1 MRRNTAS
8 RNERNGTD
16 GTGTIPLDHFPFA
29 TVGRACQLSAPA
41 PSSLPAM
48 RLPRQSYQ
56 DIERIIEFDFVR
68 ATEAAALNSLQWL
81 GRGEKE
87 LADAAACD
95 AIRGM
100 FDLMNI
106 CGEVV
111 IGEGIKDDAP
121 GIFKGEH
128 LGTWMPG
135 SPPFDIA
142 LDPIDGTTNIS
153 KGAPNSI
160 TCIAAASPEEGVKVA
175 LRDIPSFYMMKL
187 AYGPAVVRAM
197 QIAGI
202 ETLKLESPIEEILLT
217 VAQALNKRVQ
227 DVVVMLLDRPRHN
240 EIVAE
245 IRRAGASLRMI
256 SDGDIAAAI
265 GPAIAESGI
274 DLYVGIG
281 GSPEAV
287 LAAAA
292 IKCLG
297 GDMQCKM
304 WPRDDKEREQLIAD
318 GCKDDLERVFYAD
331 DLANGRNIIFCAT
344 GISDSALMP
353 GIKTRG
359 PKTITHSILMRA
371 KSKTVRSIRAQHD
384 LQNKTIHLRSTNREH
399 AI

>member
-1 MRRNTAS
+1 MKPLS
-8 RNERNGTD
+8 EQYD
-16 GTGTIPLDHFPFA
+16 G
-29 TVGRACQLSAPA
+29 
-41 PSSLPAM
+41 
-48 RLPRQSYQ
+48 
-56 DIERIIEFDFVR
+56 IERLLEFDFVR
-68 ATEAAALNSLQWL
+68 ACENAALNALQWL

-121 GIFKGEH
+121 GIFKGEQ
-128 LGTWMPG
+128 LGTWLPG
-135 SPPFDIA
+135 SAPFDIA

-153 KGAPNSI
+153 KGMPNSI

-175 LRDIPSFYMMKL
+175 LRDIPSFYMTKL
-187 AYGPAVVRAM
+187 AYGPAVTRAM

-202 ETLKLESPIEEILLT
+202 ATLKIESPLEETLIT
-217 VAQALNKRVQ
+217 VAKALNKRVQ
-227 DVVVMLLDRPRHN
+227 DVVVMMLDRPRHK

-245 IRRAGASLRMI
+245 IRRVGASLRMI

-274 DLYVGIG
+274 DIYLGIG

-297 GDMQCKM
+297 GDMQCRM
-304 WPRDDKEREQLIAD
+304 WPRDEKERKSLIAD
-318 GCKDDLERVFYAD
+318 GYEKNLDR
-331 DLANGRNIIFCAT
+331 
-344 GISDSALMP
+344 
-353 GIKTRG
+353 
-359 PKTITHSILMRA
+359 
-371 KSKTVRSIRAQHD
+371 
-384 LQNKTIHLRSTNREH
+384 
-399 AI
+399 